1 MAQTFEASVN
11 SLKDALRYFA
21 NTNLAEPIAKLAQA
35 INGID
40 GAQVQKYL
48 DMGLKAAK
56 YLAIAW
62 GANKLIRGGV
72 SLFSAVKNLRAGNI
86 AGALGAGASMGNPM
100 PVYVVNMGAGG
111 MLADAA
117 GMAMG
122 GGTGKVWQFL
132 KGAGKWGK
140 LAGRAGAGLG
150 MAYGVYEA
158 FTADD
163 KKGIGQG
170 VGTVIGSALG
180 FLGGPIGA
188 AIGGTLG
195 GWAGGWIG
203 GMFDD
208 AEAESKKKYQE
219 YMANQTHITRNNIHF
234 QIDKDGK
241 PHLLRQDGD
250 IEQTLF
256 DVDVGY
262 TRWNR

>member
-1 MAQTFEASVN
+1 
-11 SLKDALRYFA
+11 
-21 NTNLAEPIAKLAQA
+21 
-35 INGID
+35 
-40 GAQVQKYL
+40 
-48 DMGLKAAK
+48 
-56 YLAIAW
+56 
-62 GANKLIRGGV
+62 
-72 SLFSAVKNLRAGNI
+72 
-86 AGALGAGASMGNPM
+86 
-100 PVYVVNMGAGG
+100 

-158 FTADD
+158 FTAED

>member
-1 MAQTFEASVN
+1 MRA
-11 SLKDALRYFA
+11 
-21 NTNLAEPIAKLAQA
+21 
-35 INGID
+35 
-40 GAQVQKYL
+40 
-48 DMGLKAAK
+48 
-56 YLAIAW
+56 
-62 GANKLIRGGV
+62 IRGGV

-234 QIDKDGK
+234 QIDKDGNRTGNCRYYSRFQRAG
-241 PHLLRQDGD
+241 RQNHVQGMPGFYFRVAKYAGTALKTIGQD
-250 IEQTLF
+250 EYAPNCQ
-256 DVDVGY
+256 
-262 TRWNR
+262 